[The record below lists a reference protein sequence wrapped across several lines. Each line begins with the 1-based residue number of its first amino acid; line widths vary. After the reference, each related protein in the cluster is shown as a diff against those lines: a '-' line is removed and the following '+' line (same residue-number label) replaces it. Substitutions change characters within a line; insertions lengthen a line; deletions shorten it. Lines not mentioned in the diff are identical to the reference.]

1 MFLPKEEGSYPKEE
15 CSYPKKKVLTQRR
28 RFLPKEEG
36 SNPAVWRI
44 LDLLHI
50 GPQVNY
56 VHLQWIYIDPGWTYL
71 GPSKIDY
78 IWDI

>member
-1 MFLPKEEGSYPKEE
+1 MVRSESSCFSKSM
-15 CSYPKKKVLTQRR
+15 LTANDAHM
-28 RFLPKEEG
+28 
-36 SNPAVWRI
+36 SVWRI

-56 VHLQWIYIDPGWTYL
+56 VHPQWIYIDPGWTYL

-78 IWDI
+78 IWDK